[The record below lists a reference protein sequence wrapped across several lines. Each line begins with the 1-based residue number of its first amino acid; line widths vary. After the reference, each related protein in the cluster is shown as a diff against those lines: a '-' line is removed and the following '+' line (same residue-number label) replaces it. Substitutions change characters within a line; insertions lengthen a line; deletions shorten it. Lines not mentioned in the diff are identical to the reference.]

1 MENNEFKKVCIKT
14 CTCYYFDDKIKLEDF
29 DLDNILI
36 EEKSRENISIFHIPY
51 KTLIDSKALRTRFD
65 KIDGFIGIYDVI
77 RYLRLLGSENY
88 DTIYNRIKY
97 LITLKSGVPYIFSHC
112 FAKIGFW
119 FFT

>member
-29 DLDNILI
+29 YLGNILI
-36 EEKSRENISIFHIPY
+36 EEKSRENNSIFHIPY

-65 KIDGFIGIYDVI
+65 
-77 RYLRLLGSENY
+77 
-88 DTIYNRIKY
+88 

-112 FAKIGFW
+112 FAKIGF
-119 FFT
+119 